1 MGKKTVR
8 LTESE
13 LVKVIHNVVNEKTI
27 NEQIQWLKDLK
38 ALIFGVGKEAKV
50 GTMIAKDAALLARDL
65 RPYLKDILAAK
76 QTIKMTP
83 KVNKAFA
90 EVVNDLSK
98 AESQLHSLNTSI
110 IGPNRGQILGQL
122 SDIESRLQKAKLD
135 FAKSDGSVI
144 NLKQHLD
151 GLNSEYNWLREYFR
165 SPNAFKRTSQDANTV
180 RFLMKNVESELLRSI
195 QTIEDRVIRAAA
207 NMLKANP

>member
-38 ALIFGVGKEAKV
+38 ALIFGVGKDAKA
-50 GTMIAKDAALLARDL
+50 GTMLVKDIAFIEREL

-76 QTIKMTP
+76 PTIKMTP

-90 EVVNDLSK
+90 EVVTDLSK
-98 AESQLHSLNTSI
+98 VESQLKSLNTAI
-110 IGPNRGQILGQL
+110 IGPNKGQILGQL
-122 SDIESRLQKAKLD
+122 SGAESRINRLMKD
-135 FAKSDGSVI
+135 FKKSDGSVI
-144 NLKQHLD
+144 NLQQHLD
-151 GLNSEYNWLREYFR
+151 GLNYEYNWLRDAFR
-165 SPNAFKRTSQDANTV
+165 TPNGWKGTTQDAKTV
-180 RFLMKNVESELLRSI
+180 KFLMSNVESELLNAI
-195 QTIEDRVIRAAA
+195 HTIEDRIIRASA

>member
-38 ALIFGVGKEAKV
+38 ALIFGVGKEAKATSLLV
-50 GTMIAKDAALLARDL
+50 KDVAYISREL

-90 EVVNDLSK
+90 EEVTDLAK
-98 AESQLHSLNTSI
+98 AESQLHSLNTAI
-110 IGPNRGQILGQL
+110 IGPNKGQILGPL
-122 SDIESRLQKAKLD
+122 SGIESRINKTRLD

-144 NLKQHLD
+144 NLKKNLEDLHD
-151 GLNSEYNWLREYFR
+151 EYNWVRDYFR
-165 SPNAFKRTSQDANTV
+165 EATFTLKPNQRETV
-180 RFLMKNVESELLRSI
+180 KYVLQSYEKEMLNAI

>member
-38 ALIFGVGKEAKV
+38 ALIFGVGKEAKA
-50 GTMIAKDAALLARDL
+50 GTMLAKDAALLARDL

-90 EVVNDLSK
+90 EVVTDLAK
-98 AESQLHSLNTSI
+98 AESQIHSLNTAI
-110 IGPNRGQILGQL
+110 IGPNKGQITASL
-122 SDIESRLQKAKLD
+122 SSIEGRIERAKLA

-144 NLKQHLD
+144 NLKNHLD
-151 GLNSEYNWLREYFR
+151 GLNNEYNWLREYFR
-165 SPNAFKRTSQDANTV
+165 TPNAFKGTKQDANTV
-180 RFLMKNVESELLRSI
+180 RFLMTNVESELLHAI

>member
-27 NEQIQWLKDLK
+27 NEQKWLKDLK
-38 ALIFGVGKEAKV
+38 VLIFGAGKDAKA
-50 GTMIAKDAALLARDL
+50 GTMLVKDVAFIEREL

-76 QTIKMTP
+76 PTIKMTP

-90 EVVNDLSK
+90 EVVTDLSK
-98 AESQLHSLNTSI
+98 VESQLNSLNTAI
-110 IGPNRGQILGQL
+110 IGPNKGRILAQL
-122 SDIESRLQKAKLD
+122 SGTESRINRLMKD
-135 FAKSDGSVI
+135 FKKSDGSVI
-144 NLKQHLD
+144 NLQQHLD
-151 GLNSEYNWLREYFR
+151 GLNYEYNWLREAFR
-165 SPNAFKRTSQDANTV
+165 TPNGWKRTTQDANTV
-180 RFLMKNVESELLRSI
+180 KFLMSSVESELLNAI
-195 QTIEDRVIRAAA
+195 HTIEDRIIRASA

>member
-27 NEQIQWLKDLK
+27 NEQKWLKDLK
-38 ALIFGVGKEAKV
+38 VLIFGAGKDAKA
-50 GTMIAKDAALLARDL
+50 GTMLVKDVAFIEREL

-76 QTIKMTP
+76 PTIKMTP

-90 EVVNDLSK
+90 EVVIDLSK
-98 AESQLHSLNTSI
+98 AESQLNSLNTAI
-110 IGPNRGQILGQL
+110 IGPNKRQILGQL
-122 SDIESRLQKAKLD
+122 SVADTRINRLIQD
-135 FAKSDGSVI
+135 FKKSDGSVI
-144 NLKQHLD
+144 NLQQHLD
-151 GLNSEYNWLREYFR
+151 GLNYEYNWLREAFR
-165 SPNAFKRTSQDANTV
+165 TPYGWKRTTQDANTV
-180 RFLMKNVESELLRSI
+180 KFLMSSVESELLNAI
-195 QTIEDRVIRAAA
+195 HTIEDRIIRASA

>member
-27 NEQIQWLKDLK
+27 NEQWWKELK
-38 ALIFGVGKEAKV
+38 ALIFGAGKEAKA
-50 GTMIAKDAALLARDL
+50 GTMLVKDIAFIEREL

-76 QTIKMTP
+76 PTIKMTP

-90 EVVNDLSK
+90 EVVIDLSK
-98 AESQLHSLNTSI
+98 AESQLNTLNTAI
-110 IGPNRGQILGQL
+110 IGPNKGQILGQL
-122 SDIESRLQKAKLD
+122 SLADTRIDRIIKDLK
-135 FAKSDGSVI
+135 KSDGSVI
-144 NLKQHLD
+144 NLQKHLD
-151 GLNSEYNWLREYFR
+151 DLNHDYNWLREAFR
-165 SPNAFKRTSQDANTV
+165 SPNSWKRTTQDANTV
-180 RFLMKNVESELLRSI
+180 RFLMSSVESELLNAIHS
-195 QTIEDRVIRAAA
+195 IEDRIIRASA

>member
-38 ALIFGVGKEAKV
+38 ALIFGVGKEAKATSLLV
-50 GTMIAKDAALLARDL
+50 KDVAYISREL

-90 EVVNDLSK
+90 EAVTDLAK
-98 AESQLHSLNTSI
+98 AESQLHSLNTAI
-110 IGPNRGQILGQL
+110 IGPNKGQILGPL
-122 SDIESRLQKAKLD
+122 SGIESRINKTRLD

-144 NLKQHLD
+144 NLKKNLEDLHD
-151 GLNSEYNWLREYFR
+151 EYNWVRDYFR
-165 SPNAFKRTSQDANTV
+165 EATFTLKPNQRETV
-180 RFLMKNVESELLRSI
+180 KYVLQSYEKEMLNAI

>member
-27 NEQIQWLKDLK
+27 NEQWWKELK
-38 ALIFGVGKEAKV
+38 ALIFGAGKDAKA
-50 GTMIAKDAALLARDL
+50 GTMLVKDVAFIEREL

-76 QTIKMTP
+76 PTIKMTP

-90 EVVNDLSK
+90 EVVTDLSK
-98 AESQLHSLNTSI
+98 VESQLRSLNTAI
-110 IGPNRGQILGQL
+110 MGPSKGKTLAQFTGA
-122 SDIESRLQKAKLD
+122 ESRINRLMND
-135 FAKSDGSVI
+135 FKKSDGSVI
-144 NLKQHLD
+144 NLQQHLD
-151 GLNSEYNWLREYFR
+151 GLNYEYNWLRESFR
-165 SPNAFKRTSQDANTV
+165 TPNAWKGTTQDAKTV
-180 RFLMKNVESELLRSI
+180 KFLMSNVESELLNSI
-195 QTIEDRVIRAAA
+195 RTIEDRIIRAAA

>member
-38 ALIFGVGKEAKV
+38 ALIFGAGKEAKV
-50 GTMIAKDAALLARDL
+50 GTMLAKDAALLARDL

-98 AESQLHSLNTSI
+98 AESQIHSLNTSI

-151 GLNSEYNWLREYFR
+151 GLNDEYNWLREYFR
-165 SPNAFKRTSQDANTV
+165 TPNAFKRTSQDANTV

>member
-27 NEQIQWLKDLK
+27 NEQWFKELR
-38 ALIFGVGKEAKV
+38 ALIFGAGKEAKA
-50 GTMIAKDAALLARDL
+50 GTMLTKDAVLLARDL

-90 EVVNDLSK
+90 EAVTDLAK
-98 AESQLHSLNTSI
+98 AESQLHSLNTAI
-110 IGPNRGQILGQL
+110 IGPNKGQILGPL
-122 SDIESRLQKAKLD
+122 SGIESRINKTKLD

-144 NLKQHLD
+144 NLKKNLEDLHD
-151 GLNSEYNWLREYFR
+151 EYNWVRAYFR
-165 SPNAFKRTSQDANTV
+165 EATFTLKPNQRETV
-180 RFLMKNVESELLRSI
+180 KYVLQSYEKEMLNAI